1 MSVHGEFHRA
11 LRNLCHRLSESEF
24 LIGEGWLARL
34 EGVQAEA
41 NRDLSAAARTS
52 IALLGRLES
61 DLADASRRLGSALA
75 APESLPSLELLR
87 DACHHLRAHCDAI
100 LGVGPEG
107 G

>member
-11 LRNLCHRLSESEF
+11 LRTLCHRLSESEF

-34 EGVQAEA
+34 EAVQAEA

-52 IALLGRLES
+52 IALLGGLES
-61 DLADASRRLGSALA
+61 DLGDASRRADRSPA

-87 DACHHLRAHCDAI
+87 DACHHLRAHCCAI